1 MGKRTLKRKRKRKT
15 LRGGD
20 IRIRDVLRNIQLQV
34 DGEEVDG
41 DHENGFY
48 GRLYTL
54 IEDEHM
60 TNLAVGTILDQQLH
74 DMVSSLEEFV
84 GMIHEA
90 NDANAERT
98 LDYMRTLRNRIMT
111 TLEDMLNIAQGMDE
125 LARPI
130 SNHLLDE
137 IRTEIRFIRE
147 RFNTLALD

>member
-20 IRIRDVLRNIQLQV
+20 IRNIREVLRNIQLQV

-60 TNLAVGTILDQQLH
+60 TNLAVGNPILDQQLN
-74 DMVSSLEEFV
+74 DMVSSLREFV
-84 GMIHEA
+84 DRLDEA
-90 NDANAERT
+90 NATAELT
-98 LDYMRTLRNRIMT
+98 LDYVRTLRTSMMS
-111 TLEDMLNIAQGMDE
+111 TLEEMMNIAQDMDE
-125 LARPI
+125 SASPI
-130 SNHLLDE
+130 SDRMLDE
-137 IRTEIRFIRE
+137 INAEIVFIQE
-147 RFNTLALD
+147 QFNTLDI